1 MYHRVSGCQ
10 RLEREYF
17 LKYHFLEEQILQCR
31 DKFIDIS
38 RGCFMKTDCE
48 QSLSLGW
55 IFVVHIGLCVLGYV
69 EHGSSNR
76 PKAAVTSSGSTQETS
91 SMGIL

>member
-1 MYHRVSGCQ
+1 MYQRVSGCQ
-10 RLEREYF
+10 RFEREYF
-17 LKYHFLEEQILQCR
+17 LKYHFVEE

-48 QSLSLGW
+48 QSLLLGY
-55 IFVVHIGLCVLGYV
+55 ISVVHVGLYVLGYI
-69 EHGSSNR
+69 EHGSGNR
-76 PKAAVTSSGSTQETS
+76 PKTAVTSGGSMQETS